1 MQEPSKQPKRVR
13 VAGVPN
19 LYIRP
24 KDGRFEHGFTGLDGR
39 WHVVTLRGARNLT
52 EAKKMQRLLAVKVD
66 RGEAVAPSRA
76 TFGENNG
83 DYERMLSSL
92 VANGERA
99 ERTLEQHRQVYRC
112 HLGPRLGRLAIQRV
126 EPRHVVGVLTEMRET
141 ALSPWTLV
149 GVWKVLSN
157 LFNHALARGLIS
169 ESPLKRVAKADR
181 PIGKTRK
188 QTQALSADECAAL
201 LKHASAGWHGL
212 IATAIFTG
220 LRVSELL
227 GLRWRDVNFSEA
239 VIHVR
244 HQLSRARTNQ
254 PPGLKELK
262 TGAGLRDVYLL
273 PELESLLRRR
283 KLASA
288 HSQDEDFVFGTRE
301 GRPLSQ
307 RNAARAL
314 AKASERSGVK
324 ASMHD
329 LRHTA
334 ISRLIAA
341 GLDVVE
347 VQRQAGHARPSVT
360 LDTYSHEF
368 ERAKRSEDIR
378 AKIAATGIGELLEG
392 KVPGSG
398 AAQI

>member
-1 MQEPSKQPKRVR
+1 
-13 VAGVPN
+13 
-19 LYIRP
+19 
-24 KDGRFEHGFTGLDGR
+24 
-39 WHVVTLRGARNLT
+39 
-52 EAKKMQRLLAVKVD
+52 
-66 RGEAVAPSRA
+66 
-76 TFGENNG
+76 
-83 DYERMLSSL
+83 
-92 VANGERA
+92 
-99 ERTLEQHRQVYRC
+99 
-112 HLGPRLGRLAIQRV
+112 
-126 EPRHVVGVLTEMRET
+126 MREA
-141 ALSPWTLV
+141 ALSPWTLL
-149 GVWKVLSN
+149 GAWKVLSN
-157 LFNHALARGLIS
+157 LFSHALARGLIS
-169 ESPLKRVAKADR
+169 ESPLKRVAKAER

-188 QTQALSADECAAL
+188 QTRALSDEDCAAL
-201 LKHASAGWHGL
+201 LRHASVGWHAL

-244 HQLSRARTNQ
+244 HQLSRARTDQ
-254 PPGLKELK
+254 PSRLKELK

-273 PELESLLRRR
+273 PELESLLRRH

-288 HSQDEDFVFGTRE
+288 HSRDDDFVFATRE

-314 AKASERSGVK
+314 AKASERSGVR

-378 AKIAATGIGELLEG
+378 AKIAATGVGELLEG
-392 KVPGSG
+392 SVPASG